1 MTTGVGAAT
10 RLRESTPLAEATR
23 TGARLKIKIISP
35 GWGSSG
41 FYSQDVL
48 EQVAQDG
55 LIPVGTHMYLDHP
68 TATEAEERPERSV
81 RDLAAVTTAPA
92 VWDDQVGALMAESQV
107 FSPFRAP
114 LAEQAPHIGVSI
126 RASGM
131 AMQGEAEGQVG
142 PIITSITEVHS
153 VDFVTAA
160 GRGGEIV
167 ALLESART
175 ASLTEARNIGGWLEA
190 QLHKRFT
197 QVADDMYGE
206 GRLTREERI
215 ILSSA
220 IGDALT
226 AFVARV
232 EADAPA
238 LFTRDIW
245 DEPGNGQ
252 STQVSESLP
261 GGHTANSL
269 RDALADLVKDAY
281 GGQDIWTWVQDY
293 TDVDVLFRVETVDA
307 TALYR
312 QTFTGGE
319 NGALGLSGDR
329 VEVRA
334 VTTYEPVTESKA
346 PTVPAAGAPPA
357 PTGAP
362 PASPAEPAGESTTT
376 REGDSR
382 MAEHTSDAELASL
395 REAAART
402 VTLEAQ
408 LAEARAALRAAEE
421 RASALGENATR
432 MVEAERAREAAL
444 AENRRLRAVI
454 ATGPVIDKALAE
466 STLPAVLW
474 PRVTA
479 TVMGSEGRAIPMTEA
494 GTVDSDKLASVVT
507 AAIDSE
513 RTVLATLAETAG
525 AGIPRGL
532 GAAPDD
538 DVDTTADLEQL
549 FREAGMSESA
559 AKLAAKGR

>member
-1 MTTGVGAAT
+1 
-10 RLRESTPLAEATR
+10 
-23 TGARLKIKIISP
+23 
-35 GWGSSG
+35 
-41 FYSQDVL
+41 
-48 EQVAQDG
+48 
-55 LIPVGTHMYLDHP
+55 
-68 TATEAEERPERSV
+68 
-81 RDLAAVTTAPA
+81 
-92 VWDDQVGALMAESQV
+92 
-107 FSPFRAP
+107 
-114 LAEQAPHIGVSI
+114 
-126 RASGM
+126 
-131 AMQGEAEGQVG
+131 
-142 PIITSITEVHS
+142 
-153 VDFVTAA
+153 
-160 GRGGEIV
+160 
-167 ALLESART
+167 
-175 ASLTEARNIGGWLEA
+175 
-190 QLHKRFT
+190 
-197 QVADDMYGE
+197 
-206 GRLTREERI
+206 
-215 ILSSA
+215 
-220 IGDALT
+220 
-226 AFVARV
+226 
-232 EADAPA
+232 
-238 LFTRDIW
+238 
-245 DEPGNGQ
+245 
-252 STQVSESLP
+252 
-261 GGHTANSL
+261 
-269 RDALADLVKDAY
+269 
-281 GGQDIWTWVQDY
+281 
-293 TDVDVLFRVETVDA
+293 
-307 TALYR
+307 
-312 QTFTGGE
+312 
-319 NGALGLSGDR
+319 
-329 VEVRA
+329 
-334 VTTYEPVTESKA
+334 
-346 PTVPAAGAPPA
+346 
-357 PTGAP
+357 
-362 PASPAEPAGESTTT
+362 
-376 REGDSR
+376 